1 MKDISKQ
8 SICVVA
14 EVLMRY
20 MDSIR
25 HRGKR
30 YFMDPEDALV
40 NQAEK
45 I

>member
-1 MKDISKQ
+1 
-8 SICVVA
+8 
-14 EVLMRY
+14 

-25 HRGKR
+25 YRNKR
-30 YFMDPEDALV
+30 YFMDPEQALV